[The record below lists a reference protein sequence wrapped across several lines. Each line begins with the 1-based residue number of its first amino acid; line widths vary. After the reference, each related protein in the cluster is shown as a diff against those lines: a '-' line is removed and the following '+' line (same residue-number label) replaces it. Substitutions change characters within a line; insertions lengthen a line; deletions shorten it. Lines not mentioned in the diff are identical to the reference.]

1 MVRNG
6 PGDNQVPRPCRTS
19 IGLPRAEVDLTYCR
33 VTASARRS
41 WDNHAGTIA
50 IVYVGL
56 DVSLNSVAIC
66 VIDASG
72 KPVQEGTT
80 SADAPSIARHLEP
93 LSGRE
98 ERIGLEAGP
107 TCEWMT
113 ANLIRLRL
121 PAISLESRQV
131 KAALDEART
140 LLAAWRDDYNRVRPN
155 SALANKTPEG
165 FRDRHLALAVTKDQ
179 VQKPRTGL
187 TL

>member
-1 MVRNG
+1 
-6 PGDNQVPRPCRTS
+6 
-19 IGLPRAEVDLTYCR
+19 
-33 VTASARRS
+33 
-41 WDNHAGTIA
+41 
-50 IVYVGL
+50 
-56 DVSLNSVAIC
+56 
-66 VIDASG
+66 
-72 KPVQEGTT
+72 
-80 SADAPSIARHLEP
+80 
-93 LSGRE
+93 
-98 ERIGLEAGP
+98 
-107 TCEWMT
+107 MT